1 MNRTNSLGAPFEPV
15 ATQAGQAPQYVDTRS
30 GISKVLMK
38 PPVLAAIAAIGY
50 TAYSKKTLLP
60 LAAVPLIYGGA
71 MAGFGNASGTA
82 YAMWAAAAASVIYP
96 WIKKK

>member
-1 MNRTNSLGAPFEPV
+1 MNRIQGIGGFAPTSTQSPEQNV
-15 ATQAGQAPQYVDTRS
+15 ATRS

-38 PPVLAAIAAIGY
+38 PQVLAAIAAIGY

-71 MAGFGNASGTA
+71 MAGFGNATGTA

>member
-1 MNRTNSLGAPFEPV
+1 MNRIQGIGEFAPTSTPPS
-15 ATQAGQAPQYVDTRS
+15 AQNVDTRS

-60 LAAVPLIYGGA
+60 LAAVPLIFGGA
-71 MAGFGNASGTA
+71 MAGFGNSSGTA